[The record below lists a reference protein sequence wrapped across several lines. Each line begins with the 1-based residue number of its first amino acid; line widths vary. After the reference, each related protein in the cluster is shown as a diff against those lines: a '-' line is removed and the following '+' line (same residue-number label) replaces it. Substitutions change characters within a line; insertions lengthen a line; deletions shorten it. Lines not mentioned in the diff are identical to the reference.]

1 MPVNAGDDRPN
12 LRQLDMVVSVKS
24 ELSPGRN
31 SFAQCGQRSARL
43 STIRSGLSASARK
56 TPGRPLRFFAAR
68 RSVRLALRPWDG
80 GTEELSGVLG
90 GWPSL
95 ASSSATRRANSVICA
110 SICAA
115 CASPSAISS
124 SLESFAKSSR
134 YILRLNHANIPL
146 PTKIYT
152 FIAPDLQYV
161 LPVRT
166 APDLIPHGGEQL
178 PTRSK
183 SLPGR
188 FIVRFYAMH
197 RLILFIA
204 Q

>member
-1 MPVNAGDDRPN
+1 
-12 LRQLDMVVSVKS
+12 
-24 ELSPGRN
+24 
-31 SFAQCGQRSARL
+31 
-43 STIRSGLSASARK
+43 
-56 TPGRPLRFFAAR
+56 
-68 RSVRLALRPWDG
+68 
-80 GTEELSGVLG
+80 
-90 GWPSL
+90 
-95 ASSSATRRANSVICA
+95 
-110 SICAA
+110 
-115 CASPSAISS
+115 
-124 SLESFAKSSR
+124 
-134 YILRLNHANIPL
+134 LNHANIPL